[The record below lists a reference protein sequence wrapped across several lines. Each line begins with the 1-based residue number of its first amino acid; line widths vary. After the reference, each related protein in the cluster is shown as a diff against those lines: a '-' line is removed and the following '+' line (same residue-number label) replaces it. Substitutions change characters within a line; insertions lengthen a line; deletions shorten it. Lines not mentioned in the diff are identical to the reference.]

1 MATDKINAG
10 GFGVRGHVTLWRVD
24 EKTGLRLPLHSQ
36 PNQIQYSWGYAAV
49 KQLGYRPGP
58 DRPSYHISALYVE
71 FENQADPE
79 DEISTG
85 SFERDLAV
93 SYYDALVESA
103 TRDFL
108 RIPLTLE
115 PAAGVSPGYSDY
127 LPPSQQA
134 NQLTFFAQTS
144 GTTGV
149 HGKTFSHAVNSKVF
163 AAALFA
169 APDYSDRT
177 KDVVFAR
184 TMLSGANQV
193 TKEASSQVGITW
205 DIAFE

>member
-1 MATDKINAG
+1 MAADKINAG
-10 GFGVRGHVTLWRVD
+10 GFGVRGHVALWRVD
-24 EKTGLRLPLHSQ
+24 EKTGLRLPVGAQ

-85 SFERDLAV
+85 SFARDLGV
-93 SYYDALVESA
+93 DYYDGLSDSA
-103 TRDFL
+103 VRDFL
-108 RIPLTLE
+108 RIPLNLE
-115 PAAGVSPGYSDY
+115 PATSVSTGYVDY
-127 LPPSQQA
+127 LPLNQQA
-134 NQLTFFAQTS
+134 NQLTFFAQTA
-144 GTTGV
+144 GTTGI
-149 HGKTFSHAVNSKVF
+149 HGKTFSHNVNSKVF
-163 AAALFA
+163 AAALVA
-169 APDYSDRT
+169 APNYSDRT

-184 TMLSGANQV
+184 TMFNAANQV
-193 TKEASSQVGITW
+193 TKEASSQIGITW